1 MACAIS
7 RSANHGRQRGA
18 AVPFRQAKIPIF
30 AQWAETN
37 QNVGSCFDIVEAPRA
52 FQADDEGSI
61 PFTRSNVFNDL
72 CHRRRPILT
81 SGLLLILTNVRRS
94 FA

>member
-1 MACAIS
+1 
-7 RSANHGRQRGA
+7 
-18 AVPFRQAKIPIF
+18 
-30 AQWAETN
+30 
-37 QNVGSCFDIVEAPRA
+37 
-52 FQADDEGSI
+52 
-61 PFTRSNVFNDL
+61 L